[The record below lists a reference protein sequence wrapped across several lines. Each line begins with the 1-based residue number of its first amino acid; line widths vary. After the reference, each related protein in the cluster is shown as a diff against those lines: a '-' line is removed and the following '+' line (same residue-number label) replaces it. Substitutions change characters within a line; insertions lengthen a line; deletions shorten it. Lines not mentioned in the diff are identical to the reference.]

1 MTVYRKPTPKTQKEI
16 SNSLIN
22 PYDKVYGNP
31 NNLVPDPKNRAL
43 QESWKNDTVKPI
55 SVGFEDIDEAI
66 FYYFDNIIKPNINQN
81 GEKLSVPVIYAS
93 PEKWKSFQRDGYY
106 RDAKGDM
113 MAPLIAFKRDTVTRN
128 QTISNKLDANKPY
141 NYNVSYK
148 KYSQRNS
155 YDNFDV
161 LNNRKPEETI
171 YSVVIPD
178 YVSISYNFY
187 VFTYYTDQLNTII
200 ESINYAA
207 NSYWGNP
214 ERFKFQ
220 AMIDSFGFQTE
231 LNENSERI
239 VRSTFTLKVN
249 GYIVPNNIQKAVT
262 SISKSGTITKTV
274 IMTEGTGKL

>member
-1 MTVYRKPTPKTQKEI
+1 
-16 SNSLIN
+16 
-22 PYDKVYGNP
+22 
-31 NNLVPDPKNRAL
+31 
-43 QESWKNDTVKPI
+43 
-55 SVGFEDIDEAI
+55 
-66 FYYFDNIIKPNINQN
+66 
-81 GEKLSVPVIYAS
+81 
-93 PEKWKSFQRDGYY
+93 
-106 RDAKGDM
+106 
-113 MAPLIAFKRDTVTRN
+113 
-128 QTISNKLDANKPY
+128 
-141 NYNVSYK
+141 
-148 KYSQRNS
+148 
-155 YDNFDV
+155 V

-231 LNENSERI
+231 LNESSERV